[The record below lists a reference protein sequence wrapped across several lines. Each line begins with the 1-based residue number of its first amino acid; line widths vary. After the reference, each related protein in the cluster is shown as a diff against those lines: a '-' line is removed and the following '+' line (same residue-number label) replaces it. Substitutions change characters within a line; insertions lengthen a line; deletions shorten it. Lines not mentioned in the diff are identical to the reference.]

1 MAYSRLWK
9 GQQRGPT
16 PQTGHLQAQGS
27 WSTSVSKQSI
37 LYPVSAVD
45 VGPVA
50 CQELH
55 HVRLVAKHCNV
66 QGGVVGDW
74 V

>member
-1 MAYSRLWK
+1 M
-9 GQQRGPT
+9 
-16 PQTGHLQAQGS
+16 
-27 WSTSVSKQSI
+27 SKQSI